1 MKIKHS
7 KYRNTGLIYELLVKQ
22 VTSDLI
28 AKKDSPAISIL
39 RKYFS
44 GNNALVQEHR
54 LYKNVVENTN
64 TTSTKA
70 DLLINESLKASK
82 FLNQKQLKAL
92 KYDLVSEIKNSY
104 GEDFFLTTVP
114 EYKSYAAFYCLLEA
128 ERSTDLID
136 PEYIVNNKVT
146 LLEHMTSR
154 YQSKEDVTNS
164 LIKEFS
170 SYDKDLRLL
179 TFKVLLEK
187 FNKKFNNLLPEQKD
201 VLKQFIALGS
211 TRKLKGYINE
221 CLEKIHTQLTELSSK
236 VPNGIEKIKLKE
248 SIRMIKPLSESE
260 RISDNH
266 LVKVLQYYDL
276 LRELK
281 TL

>member
-1 MKIKHS
+1 VKIKHS

-44 GNNALVQEHR
+44 GNNALVKEHK
-54 LYKNVVENTN
+54 LYKNVLENVDI
-64 TTSTKA
+64 TSTKA
-70 DLLINESLKASK
+70 EMLISESLKASK
-82 FLNQKQLKAL
+82 RINQKELKDL
-92 KYDLVSEIKNSY
+92 KYDLISEIKQSY

-128 ERSTDLID
+128 ERSTELID

-154 YQSKEDVTNS
+154 YQSKENVTNS

-170 SYDKDLRLL
+170 TYDKDLRLL

-187 FNKKFNNLLPEQKD
+187 FNKKFSTLLPEQKD
-201 VLKQFIALGS
+201 VLKQFIALGA
-211 TRKLKGYINE
+211 TKKLKDYVNE
-221 CLEKIHTQLTELSSK
+221 CLSNISTELSKLSTK
-236 VPNGIEKIKLKE
+236 VPKGIEKIKLNE
-248 SIRMIKPLSESE
+248 SIKMAQPLTESE
-260 RISDNH
+260 KVTDTH
-266 LVKVLQYYDL
+266 LVKVLQFYDL
-276 LRELK
+276 IHELK

>member
-44 GNNALVQEHR
+44 GENALVKEHR
-54 LYKNVVENTN
+54 LYKNVLENVDITA
-64 TTSTKA
+64 TKA
-70 DLLINESLKASK
+70 EMLISESLKASK
-82 FLNQKQLKAL
+82 RINQKELKDL
-92 KYDLVSEIKNSY
+92 KYDLISEIKQSY

-114 EYKSYAAFYCLLEA
+114 EYKSFAAFYCLLEA
-128 ERSTDLID
+128 ERSTELID

-154 YQSKEDVTNS
+154 YQSKETVTNS
-164 LIKEFS
+164 LIREFS
-170 SYDKDLRLL
+170 TYDKDLRLL

-187 FNKKFNNLLPEQKD
+187 FNKKFSTLLPEQKN

-211 TRKLKGYINE
+211 TKKLKDYINE
-221 CLEKIHTQLTELSSK
+221 CLGKISTELTQLSTK
-236 VPNGIEKIKLKE
+236 VPKGIEKIKLNE
-248 SIRMIKPLSESE
+248 SIKMAQPLLESE
-260 RISDNH
+260 KVTDTH
-266 LVKVLQYYDL
+266 LVKVLQFYDL
-276 LRELK
+276 IHELK